1 MQMAIKW
8 RSGSTAGQ
16 QSNVQNLRTADAIE
30 GEIVGPDS
38 IGELETSDSARKFIT
53 EARTRMGLLAKFNF
67 DRHTQRELR
76 RVSGEIAVNYLNA
89 QKEVM
94 LDKIGAAVALEKRS
108 NLRQFLSTAI
118 EQDKEL
124 RVIAD
129 NAEKEMANLIE
140 REVVIVLEE
149 KKAKMDD
156 AEARFKGGRLLA
168 EDYDALRDMHTQIAE
183 KLIVS
188 KFDRMSK
195 ISESYVERFEQALQ
209 GYKERFV
216 DYKSVF

>member
-1 MQMAIKW
+1 MAIKW
-8 RSGSTAGQ
+8 RPGKTPNNKGNVTSLRSG
-16 QSNVQNLRTADAIE
+16 DAID
-30 GEIVGPDS
+30 GEILSPES
-38 IGELETSDSARKFIT
+38 IGDLATNDSARDFISD
-53 EARTRMGLLAKFNF
+53 ARARMGLLAKFNF
-67 DRHTQRELR
+67 DRHSQRELR

-108 NLRQFLSTAI
+108 NLRQFLSVAI
-118 EQDKEL
+118 DQDKEL
-124 RVIAD
+124 RLIAD

-149 KKAKMDD
+149 KKSKMDD
-156 AEARFKGGRLLA
+156 AEARFRDGRLL
-168 EDYDALRDMHTQIAE
+168 EDDYSALKDMHTQVAE

-188 KFDRMSK
+188 KFDRMAK

>member
-1 MQMAIKW
+1 MAIKW
-8 RSGSTAGQ
+8 RSGNSTTATG
-16 QSNVQNLRTADAIE
+16 SMNPLRPSDAID
-30 GEIVGPDS
+30 GEIIGPES
-38 IGELETSDSARKFIT
+38 LGELNTNDSARNFIA
-53 EARTRMGLLAKFNF
+53 EARSRMGLLAKFNF

-94 LDKIGAAVALEKRS
+94 LDKIGAGVALEKRS
-108 NLRQFLSTAI
+108 NLRHFLSVAI
-118 EQDKEL
+118 DQDKEL
-124 RVIAD
+124 RLIAD

-140 REVVIVLEE
+140 HEVVIVLEE
-149 KKAKMDD
+149 KKNKMDD
-156 AEARFKGGRLLA
+156 AERRFREGRLLEA
-168 EDYDALRDMHTQIAE
+168 DYGALKDMHTQVAE

-188 KFDRMSK
+188 KFDRMAK